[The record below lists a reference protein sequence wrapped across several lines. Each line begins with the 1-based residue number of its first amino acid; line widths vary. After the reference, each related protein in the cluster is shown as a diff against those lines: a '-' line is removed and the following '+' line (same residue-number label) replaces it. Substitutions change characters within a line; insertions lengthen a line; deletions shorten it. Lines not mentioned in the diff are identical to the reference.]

1 MPAKSLTV
9 LKTVANLGLLYAT
22 FIEALQADPNPIS
35 QTRIKT
41 LCLSLFVF
49 TLPFMCGYTLYW
61 LFQKLVRHQL
71 KSDGLTISPIYWGAA
86 VTGTGFATLAPILSM
101 HKLLCTRVGQEALL
115 VGLFNS
121 FCTTGLINITLAF
134 STSSNDDIMDIDI
147 TGTCYTLLFM
157 VVYMLFCYMVIKPA
171 ISKMASY
178 APEGKNYSN
187 YVVEMILFLV
197 LACGLFMDYI
207 GSHFI
212 FGAYVL
218 GRSIPPGI
226 LTRALIE
233 KMEDCVNGVLLP
245 LYFMVIGVKIDVI
258 KLILNFKYT
267 WVLALGVLAKLF
279 SALLSGVLC
288 NLPLADSLP
297 LGVLLSA
304 KGLLPLALLNI
315 GYERGVSIIFI
326 HTYTHIYHLMS
337 LLDEPKI
344 YSFWIH

>member
-1 MPAKSLTV
+1 MIMPTKSLTV

-22 FIEALQADPNPIS
+22 FMEALQADPNPIS
-35 QTRIKT
+35 QTRIKM
-41 LCLSLFVF
+41 LCLSFSVVI
-49 TLPFMCGYTLYW
+49 LPFICGYTLYW
-61 LFQKLVRHQL
+61 LFQKLVKHQL
-71 KSDGLTISPIYWGAA
+71 KSNGLTISPVYWGAT
-86 VTGTGFATLAPILSM
+86 VTGTGFATLAPILSK

-121 FCTTGLINITLAF
+121 FCTSGLINITLAF
-134 STSSNDDIMDIDI
+134 STSLNDDIMDIDI

-178 APEGKNYSN
+178 EPEGKNYSN

-279 SALLSGVLC
+279 CTLLSGVLC

-326 HTYTHIYHLMS
+326 HTYIHIY
-337 LLDEPKI
+337 I
-344 YSFWIH
+344 I